1 MAPRPRLLILALAFY
16 LVGSL
21 MTTPAA
27 QAATMTYNRSGAVAY
42 ANRWA
47 ANGQNLM
54 NPQAY
59 RLGNDCTNFVSQSV
73 HGGSVAYDMGGGAD
87 IGWYPH
93 YQSWDAV
100 HMFDYFWH
108 QLQGK
113 VTYLSVTMSSA
124 YTSAEAGDVY
134 MYDWG
139 RGEGWSHVSI
149 ETGWGAF
156 ANWSDS
162 GKTYSSVTGGS
173 GDYIN
178 QHTTDR
184 WHSPWNWGY
193 WTETSPT
200 IRASMKTVI
209 LHFNT

>member
-1 MAPRPRLLILALAFY
+1 MTAKPRLLILALAVY
-16 LVGSL
+16 LTGSL
-21 MTTPAA
+21 LSTPPAGA
-27 QAATMTYNRSGAVAY
+27 ITMTYNRAGAVA
-42 ANRWA
+42 A
-47 ANGQNLM
+47 ANHWSANGYNM
-54 NPQAY
+54 TNPSYY

-73 HGGSVAYDMGGGAD
+73 HGGGVAYDVGGGAN

-93 YQSWDAV
+93 YIAWDAV
-100 HMFDYFWH
+100 HWFDYYWH
-108 QLQGK
+108 QLHAK
-113 VTYLSVTMSSA
+113 VTYESVTMNAA

-149 ETGWGAF
+149 EAGFGGF
-156 ANWSDS
+156 ASWTENGRS
-162 GKTYSSVTGGS
+162 YSSVTGGS
-173 GDYIN
+173 GDYID

-200 IRASMKTVI
+200 IRAKMKTII